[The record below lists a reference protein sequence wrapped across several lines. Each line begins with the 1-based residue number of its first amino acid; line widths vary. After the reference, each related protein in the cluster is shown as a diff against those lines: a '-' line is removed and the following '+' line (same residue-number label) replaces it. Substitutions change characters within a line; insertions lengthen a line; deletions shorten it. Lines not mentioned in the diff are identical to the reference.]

1 MPQFYK
7 KRCITTKNTNTKYF
21 ITLETHT
28 DRSIEIEVSKDQYV
42 LLEEMQREHWRL
54 ERSESRH
61 THHLEMIPEWN
72 LPKEAHVPSPEQ
84 MMIEHFENSVLCDA
98 LKQLPPVQLRR
109 FLLKHYFELS
119 SKQIAKIEGCS
130 IRVIDRS
137 ILRAKE
143 KLQQILK
150 KGV

>member
-1 MPQFYK
+1 MTQFYR
-7 KRCITTKNTNTKYF
+7 KRCATLRNSTRYF
-21 ITLETHT
+21 I
-28 DRSIEIEVSKDQYV
+28 SIDINNRPLVEIEVSKNQYL
-42 LLEEMQREHWRL
+42 LLEEMQREYWRL
-54 ERSESRH
+54 ERSEARH

-72 LPKEAHVPSPEQ
+72 FPQEAHVPSPEQ
-84 MMIEHFENSVLCDA
+84 MMIEHFENSVLCNA

-130 IRVIDRS
+130 IRVVDRS

-143 KLQQILK
+143 KLQQILRN
-150 KGV
+150 GV